1 MRACRQTLSPGV
13 APTLSKMW
21 MTGNGGPSSSSTT
34 AVGAQVRWVLGEGM
48 GLEGSANLAPKAR
61 DFPGDI
67 RHQEGFKYYHVPK
80 SSSIFMILLALFQG
94 SSVKEVFSLM

>member
-1 MRACRQTLSPGV
+1 M
-13 APTLSKMW
+13 
-21 MTGNGGPSSSSTT
+21 
-34 AVGAQVRWVLGEGM
+34 
-48 GLEGSANLAPKAR
+48 EGSANLDPKAR

-80 SSSIFMILLALFQG
+80 SPSIFMILLALFQS